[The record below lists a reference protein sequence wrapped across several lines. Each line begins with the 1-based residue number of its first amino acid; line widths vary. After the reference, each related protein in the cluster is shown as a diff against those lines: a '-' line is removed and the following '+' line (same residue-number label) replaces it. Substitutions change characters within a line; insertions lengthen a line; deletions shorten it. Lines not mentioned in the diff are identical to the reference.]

1 MRNRKMM
8 KGKMMAALVL
18 SLALSVGAPT
28 VCLATENAKTVHEI
42 RRVSRKTT
50 TDSNSS
56 TSSKKKKKK
65 KSKAKKAEIKKKKK
79 KAKKYV
85 GKKLTSLVAA
95 IGKYKRLTKAN
106 SCYYD
111 GEYDGIAK
119 YDGFNVYCHTKQRKT
134 WYVDSVE

>member
-1 MRNRKMM
+1 MRNRKLV
-8 KGKMMAALVL
+8 KGKMMTALLL
-18 SLALSVGAPT
+18 SLALSVGTPAA
-28 VCLATENAKTVHEI
+28 CLAEENAKTVHEI
-42 RRVSRKTT
+42 RKTSRKTT
-50 TDSNSS
+50 TDSS
-56 TSSKKKKKK
+56 TSSKKSTKK
-65 KSKAKKAEIKKKKK
+65 KSKAKKAAIKKKKK

-119 YDGFNVYCHTKQRKT
+119 YDGFSVYCHTKRRKT

>member
-119 YDGFNVYCHTKQRKT
+119 YDGFNVYCHTKHRKT